1 MEQYNEN
8 LIRFLD
14 VFTKADA
21 EEILKMK
28 NEDIF
33 GESDLLK
40 SKARLLKSQVGDF
53 TFLKTYHHEERIGAD
68 IISPMLTL
76 DPDNV
81 WQTIR
86 QI

>member
-68 IISPMLTL
+68 IISTMLTL

-81 WQTIR
+81 W
-86 QI
+86 

>member
-1 MEQYNEN
+1 MKVEQYNEN

-14 VFTKADA
+14 VFTKTDA
-21 EEILKMK
+21 EEILQKK

-33 GESDLLK
+33 AESDLLK

-76 DPDNV
+76 DPD
-81 WQTIR
+81 IR
-86 QI
+86 QL

>member
-1 MEQYNEN
+1 MVAPLKVEQYNEN

-14 VFTKADA
+14 VFTKKDA

-33 GESDLLK
+33 AESDLLK
-40 SKARLLKSQVGDF
+40 SKARILKSQVGDF
-53 TFLKTYHHEERIGAD
+53 TFSKTYHHEERIGAD

-76 DPDNV
+76 DPKY
-81 WQTIR
+81 
-86 QI
+86 

>member
-76 DPDNV
+76 DP
-81 WQTIR
+81 
-86 QI
+86 

>member
-1 MEQYNEN
+1 LKVEQYNEN

-14 VFTKADA
+14 VFTKTDA
-21 EEILKMK
+21 EEILQKK

-33 GESDLLK
+33 AESDLLK
-40 SKARLLKSQVGDF
+40 SKARLLKSQIGDF

-76 DPDNV
+76 DPD
-81 WQTIR
+81 IR
-86 QI
+86 QL

>member
-14 VFTKADA
+14 VFTKTDA

-68 IISPMLTL
+68 IISTMLTL

-81 WQTIR
+81 W
-86 QI
+86 

>member
-14 VFTKADA
+14 VFTKTDA

>member
-1 MEQYNEN
+1 VEQYNEN

-81 WQTIR
+81 W
-86 QI
+86 